1 MRDLLPF
8 LKLYRHHSLQMGL
21 GILLALVT
29 LAASVGLL
37 ALSGWFITA
46 TAVAG
51 LTVVTAQT
59 FNFFGPGA
67 GVRGCSIVRTAGRY
81 FERVVSHDATFKL
94 LARLRVWFYGKIE
107 PLAPSGLRR
116 FRQADLLNRM
126 VSDIDALDN
135 LYLRLLTPLVCA
147 VVGVVGLAVLVGVCS
162 IAAMLWLM
170 LVLIPTLLLL
180 PLLFYRLGNQA
191 GKAVTESKGQ
201 LRTRLHDYVA
211 GQAELLI
218 FGAELE
224 YRKAVALEEVQM
236 VRQQAVLARVT
247 GLAAAMVTVLAGVML
262 VGLLWVTAAE
272 VTAGA
277 LDGSLMVM
285 LVLATL
291 ATVEVIM
298 PLPAAFQVL
307 GQVRRSAARLNEVTH
322 QKPLVVFPSENR
334 TTPDIND
341 NGIRVAIAGLTFC
354 YPGASQRVLDDLN
367 LSVSAGERIAIT
379 GHTGCGKSTLLQLLS
394 RDWNP
399 DAGTLALGGCPIE
412 VMTEQSLRRVMAV
425 MPQRIHVF
433 SATLRDNLRIA
444 GEQTGDET
452 LLTVLRAVGLDR
464 LAGSDN
470 VLLDLWLGQGGV
482 PLSGGEQRRLGLARV
497 LLCDSPLVI
506 LDEPTEGLDPATEEK
521 ILAVLDEATRGK
533 TVLMV
538 THRRAPLK
546 LADRIVSL
554 GG

>member
-1 MRDLLPF
+1 MRELLPF

-21 GILLALVT
+21 GILLALLA

-51 LTVVTAQT
+51 LTVATAQV
-59 FNFFGPGA
+59 FNFFTPSA
-67 GVRGCSIVRTAGRY
+67 GVRGFSIVRTLGRY
-81 FERVVSHDATFKL
+81 LERVVSHDATFKL

-126 VSDIDALDN
+126 VADIDALDN

-147 VVGVVGLAVLVGVCS
+147 VVAVAGLMILAGLFSTVAMIPLAVVLV
-162 IAAMLWLM
+162 
-170 LVLIPTLLLL
+170 PTLLLL
-180 PLLFYRLGNQA
+180 PLLFYRLGNHA
-191 GKAVTESKGQ
+191 GQAVTESKGQ

-218 FGAELE
+218 FGAEPD
-224 YRKAVALEEVQM
+224 YRKAVALEEAQM
-236 VRQQAVLARVT
+236 TQQQAVLARVT
-247 GLAAAMVTVLAGVML
+247 GLAAAMVTVLAGVAL
-262 VGLLWVTAAE
+262 AGLLWVTAAE
-272 VTAGA
+272 VATGA
-277 LDGSLMVM
+277 LAGSLMVM
-285 LVLATL
+285 LALATL
-291 ATVEVIM
+291 ATFETIIPVS
-298 PLPAAFQVL
+298 AAFQVL
-307 GQVRRSAARLNEVTH
+307 GQVRRSAVRLTEVTD
-322 QKPLVVFPSENR
+322 QLPLVVFPSENR
-334 TTPDIND
+334 KMPEIIDQGMTVDITE
-341 NGIRVAIAGLTFC
+341 LTFC
-354 YPGASQRVLDDLN
+354 YPGSSLPVFDGLS
-367 LSVSAGERIAIT
+367 LSVAAGERVAIT

-399 DAGTLALGGCPIE
+399 DAGTLTLGGCPIE
-412 VMTEQSLRRVMAV
+412 GMTEELLRRVMTV

-444 GEQTGDET
+444 AEQIDDDQ
-452 LLTVLRAVGLDR
+452 LLIVLKAVGLDR
-464 LAGSDN
+464 LIGGDEG
-470 VLLDLWLGQGGV
+470 LLELWLGQGGV

-497 LLCDSPLVI
+497 LLCDSPLII
-506 LDEPTEGLDPATEEK
+506 LDEPTEGLDPATEEM

-546 LADRIVSL
+546 LAERIVSL
-554 GG
+554 